1 MECEEWNLGIDG
13 ERNSGSAGDC
23 ISGNRNRS
31 LDHSSTDHS
40 SSMEHGTSDSE
51 RVNSS
56 PENFLTKDSSMMNK
70 YNYVSLK

>member
-13 ERNSGSAGDC
+13 DRISGAGGDTGL
-23 ISGNRNRS
+23 GNRNRS
-31 LDHSSTDHS
+31 LNHSSTDHS

-56 PENFLTKDSSMMNK
+56 PENFLKDSSMINK
-70 YNYVSLK
+70 YNYVS